1 MSSMINFFKE
11 AWGELKK
18 VKWPT
23 RDEVSRSTVVVFV
36 TVIIFTLFVL
46 VADKSISFILNKVL
60 GV

>member
-1 MSSMINFFKE
+1 MINFFKE

>member
-1 MSSMINFFKE
+1 MINFFKE

-46 VADKSISFILNKVL
+46 VADKSISYILEKVL

>member
-46 VADKSISFILNKVL
+46 VADKSISYILEKVL

>member
-46 VADKSISFILNKVL
+46 IADKSISYILNKVL
-60 GV
+60 GL

>member
-46 VADKSISFILNKVL
+46 IADKSISFILNKVL

>member
-1 MSSMINFFKE
+1 MINFFKE

-46 VADKSISFILNKVL
+46 IADKSISFILNKVL